1 MSSQVGSLPSA
12 AFGGNAGGGR
22 LRGAARP
29 QRRHGAGAGAA
40 AGGKDERWENDGK
53 TMGKPP
59 KSWEIYGKSMGNAW
73 KHREILGHLWKKHD
87 VLSGN

>member
-40 AGGKDERWENDGK
+40 AGGKTNDGK
-53 TMGKPP
+53 TM
-59 KSWEIYGKSMGNAW
+59 ENRRNLGKSMENLWEMPGNIGKSW
-73 KHREILGHLWKKHD
+73 DICGKSTMFFLEIDGL
-87 VLSGN
+87 

>member
-12 AFGGNAGGGR
+12 AFGRTAGGR
-22 LRGAARP
+22 ACGAARP

-53 TMGKPP
+53 TAEILGNL
-59 KSWEIYGKSMGNAW
+59 WEIYGKCL
-73 KHREILGHLWKKHD
+73 ET
-87 VLSGN
+87 